1 MDGDGVDEIVVG
13 APLFTNFDARGRSD
27 KGVSTDYETGRIAI
41 YRQTELVVSI
51 FGDKTGGRFGS
62 ALAPL
67 GEITKGCLKKN
78 PVTFV

>member
-1 MDGDGVDEIVVG
+1 MDGDGVDEIIVG

-51 FGDKTGGRFGS
+51 FGDKTRGRFGS

-67 GEITKGCLKKN
+67 GEITN
-78 PVTFV
+78 T